1 MPELQTLLSDWQ
13 IKIEETPS
21 IISTAF
27 IWNIIQLLTYTAGNK
42 EGKTGFQKQ
51 ILKLNVCR
59 LTADNK
65 QTKNINDLWYDLLN
79 YDTAG
84 NTEGKTHKQT
94 FQ

>member
-1 MPELQTLLSDWQ
+1 MG
-13 IKIEETPS
+13 KH
-21 IISTAF
+21 AF
-27 IWNIIQLLTYTAGNK
+27 K
-42 EGKTGFQKQ
+42 KQ

-59 LTADNK
+59 HIADNK
-65 QTKNINDLWYDLLN
+65 QTKNINDLWYNLLN